1 MSAHMGS
8 MTSKLTQYAKAA
20 QHLRMAWLTQSEFPV
35 KAIVKN
41 SFRDAIAE
49 LPEATTYE
57 DNLVRSALQAV
68 VDGTDPRGGSY
79 KAQAIYAAA
88 QLHDR
93 VASLALEPK
102 VKKPKVCEGSVIH
115 GYAGGVFGES
125 YWHRLVTKKGD
136 GWINYEILDGPDLG
150 QMRRHHGNLKE
161 LVEYLVPDH
170 HCADDCQYGRH

>member
-1 MSAHMGS
+1 
-8 MTSKLTQYAKAA
+8 MTSNLTQYAKAA
-20 QHLRMAWLTQSEFPV
+20 QHLRMAWLAQSEFPSKTLV
-35 KAIVKN
+35 QG

-49 LPEATTYE
+49 LPEPTAYE
-57 DNLVRSALQAV
+57 DSLVRSALQAV
-68 VDGTDPRGGSY
+68 IDGTDPRGGTY

-93 VASLALEPK
+93 VTSLALEPK
-102 VKKPKVCEGSVIH
+102 VKKAKVRAGSVIH

-136 GWINYEILDGPDLG
+136 GWINYEILDGPDQGHL
-150 QMRRHHGNLKE
+150 RRYHGNLRE

-170 HCADDCQYGRH
+170 HCPDDCPFGQH